1 MLDITVESHN
11 ISRAVLRSTS
21 SCGVYATDSSV
32 CLTHGANYQLLG
44 FAEVKRPIHIGLSHP
59 GLHKQPFIRHYESA
73 SHPNSK
79 LNSNLSSVDRLPK
92 HMAVRIN
99 VQTTHTQV
107 WMLIFFFFLHRIEG
121 TFSSFFPFSFLCKI
135 NK

>member
-107 WMLIFFFFLHRIEG
+107 WMLIFFFLHRIEG
-121 TFSSFFPFSFLCKI
+121 TFSSFFPFSFLCK